1 VKGVKIR
8 ILIFTPRRLYSVGD
22 FARGGIKNTMR
33 IIRSEKF
40 LRDIERKERID
51 MSRFI
56 NYTYPDNIV
65 GGIFYFKRGTSDKEI
80 INVVLNDFCL
90 KLYNI
95 LKCYYKPSISCSSLC
110 LYEIFNKWWGIEDR
124 YGYDDSDEVEIY
136 SSIPSE
142 ICGKRIEKLSK
153 GEISQEEV
161 EGAFSFCEFPI
172 ITIKKEKLMNKEQM
186 DFGVFYSLAR

>member
-1 VKGVKIR
+1 MGVKIR

-22 FARGGIKNTMR
+22 FARGGIKNTIR

-40 LRDIERKERID
+40 LRDKPKRENRY

-65 GGIFYFKRGTSDKEI
+65 GGIFYFKRGTSDEEI
-80 INVVLNDFCL
+80 INTVLNDFCL

-124 YGYDDSDEVEIY
+124 YGCDDDDEVEIY
-136 SSIPSE
+136 SKIPSE
-142 ICGKRIEKLSK
+142 ICGKRIEKLSN
-153 GEISQEEV
+153 GEISQVEV

-172 ITIKKEKLMNKEQM
+172 ITIKKEKLRNKEQM
-186 DFGVFYSLAR
+186 DFGVFYTLAR